1 MAPHDNPFALK
12 GGKARMASTD
22 VLPNRDLVVDLTR
35 ELIRFQSVNPP
46 GNEQPVAEH
55 LAQRLRDLGLEAEIE
70 RVEEGRANVVARL
83 RGQGTGHLVFTGHID
98 VVPPGGQKW
107 AHDPFA
113 ADLVDGKIYGRGSAD
128 MKGGVASI
136 VTAMAGLVAS
146 NFRPK
151 ADIIL
156 AATCGE
162 EAGML
167 GARAMAERGSLQGAR
182 YLVVA
187 EPSNLDVFIGEKGV
201 LWIKIR
207 ALGRT
212 GHGSMP
218 WLGINAVSYVARLIP
233 RLEEYPFPFEE
244 STLLGKPTISVNM
257 IEGGNKVN
265 VVPDVCEITI
275 DMRTVPNQDHQAIVA
290 ALETLANEVA
300 RDFHPDL
307 RVEVEVQEDVNSLET
322 DRGEPLVEAMV
333 SSVRAMR
340 GHEPVVGGVTYG
352 TDAAYLGPGFNIPM
366 VICGPGSQGMAH
378 QPDECVEV
386 EQLVQAATIYSDLAH
401 RLLG

>member
-1 MAPHDNPFALK
+1 
-12 GGKARMASTD
+12 MASSHATVD
-22 VLPNRDLVVDLTR
+22 RDLVVDLTR

-46 GNEQPVAEH
+46 GNERPVAEY
-55 LAQRLRDLGLEAEIE
+55 LAQRLRELGLEAEIE
-70 RVEEGRANVVARL
+70 EVETGRANVIARL
-83 RGQGTGHLVFTGHID
+83 RGQGFGHLVFTGHTD

-107 AHDPFA
+107 THGPFD

-136 VTAMAGLVAS
+136 VTAMAALAAS
-146 NFRPK
+146 NFEPK

-162 EAGML
+162 EAGLL
-167 GARAMAERGSLQGAR
+167 GARAMADRGSLQGAR

-187 EPSNLDVFIGEKGV
+187 EPSNLEVFIGEKGV
-201 LWIKIR
+201 LWVKIR

-218 WLGINAVSYVARLIP
+218 WLGINAVSYMARLIP

-244 STLLGKPTISVNM
+244 SSLLGKPTISVNM

-265 VVPDVCEITI
+265 VVADLCELTL
-275 DMRTVPNQDHQAIVA
+275 DLRTVPSQVHQAIVA
-290 ALETLANEVA
+290 AIDALAQDVA
-300 RDFHPDL
+300 RDFHADL
-307 RVEVEVQEDVNSLET
+307 RVEVEVQEDVGPLET
-322 DRGEPLVEAMV
+322 DRTEPLVEAMT
-333 SSVRAMR
+333 SSVRAVT
-340 GHEPVVGGVTYG
+340 GGEPIVGGVPYG

-366 VICGPGSQGMAH
+366 VICGPGTQGVMH
-378 QPDECVEV
+378 QPDEYVHV
-386 EQLVQAATIYSDLAH
+386 EQLVQAAGIYVDLAR

>member
-1 MAPHDNPFALK
+1 MTSSKVAPD
-12 GGKARMASTD
+12 
-22 VLPNRDLVVDLTR
+22 RDLVVDLTR

-46 GNEQPVAEH
+46 GNEQPAAEY
-55 LAQRLRDLGLEAEIE
+55 LTQRLRELGLEAEIDE
-70 RVEEGRANVVARL
+70 VETGRANVIARL
-83 RGQGTGHLVFTGHID
+83 RGQGPGHLVFTGHID

-107 AHDPFA
+107 TYGPFD

-136 VTAMAGLVAS
+136 VTAMAALAACD
-146 NFRPK
+146 FQPR

-167 GARAMAERGSLQGAR
+167 GARAMADRGSLQGAR

-201 LWIKIR
+201 LWVKIR

-218 WLGINAVSYVARLIP
+218 WLGINAVSYMARLIP

-244 STLLGKPTISVNM
+244 SDLLGKPTISVNM

-265 VVPDVCEITI
+265 VVPDLCELTL
-275 DMRTVPNQDHQAIVA
+275 DLRTVPLQDHQAIVA
-290 ALETLANEVA
+290 AIEALAHEVA
-300 RDFHPDL
+300 RDFHADL
-307 RVEVEVQEDVNSLET
+307 RVEIEVQEDVGPLET
-322 DRGEPLVEAMV
+322 DRTEPLVEAMIA
-333 SSVRAMR
+333 SVHAVK
-340 GHEPVVGGVTYG
+340 GEAPVVGGVTYG

-366 VICGPGSQGMAH
+366 VICGPGAQGMAH
-378 QPDECVEV
+378 QPDEHVEV
-386 EQLVQAATIYSDLAH
+386 TQLVQAAEIYADLAR

>member
-1 MAPHDNPFALK
+1 
-12 GGKARMASTD
+12 MASSYVTPD
-22 VLPNRDLVVDLTR
+22 RELVAGLTR

-46 GNEQPVAEH
+46 GNEQPVAEF
-55 LAQRLRDLGLEAEIE
+55 LAQRLRGLGLEAEIDP
-70 RVEEGRANVVARL
+70 VEAGRANVIARL
-83 RGQGTGHLVFTGHID
+83 RGEGSGHLVFTGHID

-107 AHDPFA
+107 AHGPFD

-136 VTAMAGLVAS
+136 VTAMASLAAS
-146 NFRPK
+146 NFVPG

-167 GARAMAERGSLQGAR
+167 GARAIADRGLLPGAR

-201 LWIKIR
+201 LWVKIR

-218 WLGINAVSYVARLIP
+218 WLGINAVSYMARLIP
-233 RLEEYPFPFEE
+233 RLEEYPFPFVE
-244 STLLGKPTISVNM
+244 SHLLGKPTISVNM

-265 VVPDVCEITI
+265 VVPDVCEVTL
-275 DMRTVPNQDHQAIVA
+275 DLRTVPMQDHQAIVTA
-290 ALETLANEVA
+290 IEALANEVA
-300 RDFHPDL
+300 QDFHAEL
-307 RVEVEVQEDVNSLET
+307 RVEVEVQEDVGPLET
-322 DRGEPLVEAMV
+322 DRNEPLVEAMIE
-333 SSVRAMR
+333 SVRAVK
-340 GHEPVVGGVTYG
+340 GEAPIVGGVTYG
-352 TDAAYLGPGFNIPM
+352 TDAAYLGPGFSIPM
-366 VICGPGSQGMAH
+366 VICGPGAQGMAH
-378 QPDECVEV
+378 QPDEYVEV
-386 EQLVQAATIYSDLAH
+386 EQLTQAAAIYADLAR